1 MDKLYLFIDGI
12 NHEGYYSPCYS
23 DNNCLSSFP
32 FPRISNKITYLSS
45 NGTALDLLT
54 SMPIK
59 KKFSRL
65 HRYWILWWGKIG
77 KNAFFA
83 TVCCFNY
90 IARWMDTVVK
100 SAGIYIYNRF
110 HASLHRETMDLTD
123 LWKSEVSSAVSL
135 FLHHVYLYL
144 TFYYSSLRFAVLLN
158 HESFLTARF
167 LPKFSTGTLCCNSL
181 IYSRFVPLQMKMI

>member
-1 MDKLYLFIDGI
+1 MCHLRAWTLDEILLLARSSSALVIRVIEYENKRVDKLYLFIDGI

-23 DNNCLSSFP
+23 DNNCLSFFP

-65 HRYWILWWGKIG
+65 HRYWILWWGKIR

-90 IARWMDTVVK
+90 TARWMDTVVK
-100 SAGIYIYNRF
+100 SAGI
-110 HASLHRETMDLTD
+110 L
-123 LWKSEVSSAVSL
+123 
-135 FLHHVYLYL
+135 
-144 TFYYSSLRFAVLLN
+144 
-158 HESFLTARF
+158 
-167 LPKFSTGTLCCNSL
+167 
-181 IYSRFVPLQMKMI
+181 